1 MFAFILCIGFGLILH
16 FGLVRPVLY
25 RAGWI

>member
-1 MFAFILCIGFGLILH
+1 MFALTLCVGFGL
-16 FGLVRPVLY
+16 FTYFSLVRPVLY